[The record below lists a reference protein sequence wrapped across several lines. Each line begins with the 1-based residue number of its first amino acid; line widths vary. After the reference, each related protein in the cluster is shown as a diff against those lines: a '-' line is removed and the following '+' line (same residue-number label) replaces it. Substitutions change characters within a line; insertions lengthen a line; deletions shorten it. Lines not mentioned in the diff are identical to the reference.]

1 MGRPRKN
8 MEGLV
13 GRAGRQAIELEDL
26 EREARRWRRR
36 KEAIARFAM
45 ERTMESR
52 AEAKDV
58 RRRV

>member
-36 KEAIARFAM
+36 KEAIARFAVK
-45 ERTMESR
+45 RTAESR
-52 AEAKDV
+52 AEATGMG
-58 RRRV
+58 RRV

>member
-8 MEGLV
+8 IEGLV

-36 KEAIARFAM
+36 KEAIARFAVK
-45 ERTMESR
+45 RT
-52 AEAKDV
+52 AE
-58 RRRV
+58 